1 MRHQS
6 KDQRP
11 QSKDFHLN
19 ILITSGGTKVPLD
32 EVRHLGNM
40 SSGRFGAD
48 IAKAALRAGH
58 KVTFLCAKGSV
69 RPDEV
74 TLNLGHGNCL
84 RTLSAMLTDG
94 DLIWGFRNLLTVDQF
109 ANFDEYAAK
118 LQQHLEQ
125 DKPDVTMLAAAVSDY
140 GGVPVVGK
148 IPSDQD
154 SMTLTLTRLPKLI
167 TRVKEWCPTTFLVGF
182 KLLAGATATDRR
194 EAATKQLTG
203 AKSDLVVAN
212 DLHDIKRGEHILYVY
227 PHPDT
232 VEVIKTDLAP
242 KLVALVQARRQA

>member
-1 MRHQS
+1 M
-6 KDQRP
+6 
-11 QSKDFHLN
+11 N

-74 TLNLGHGNCL
+74 TLNLGHGNSI
-84 RTLSAMLTDG
+84 RTLSALLTDG
-94 DLIWGFRNLLTVDQF
+94 DLIWGYRNLLTVDQF
-109 ANFDEYAAK
+109 ANFDEYASK
-118 LQQHLEQ
+118 LQQHLER

-154 SMTLTLTRLPKLI
+154 SMTFTLTRLPKLI
-167 TRVKEWCPTTFLVGF
+167 THVKEWCPTTFLVGF
-182 KLLAGATATDRR
+182 KLLAGATPLGLF
-194 EAATKQLTG
+194 EAAQKQIV
-203 AKSDLVVAN
+203 AARSDLVVAN
-212 DLHDIKRGEHILYVY
+212 DLHDIKRGKHLLHVFSPTEA
-227 PHPDT
+227 
-232 VEVIKTDLAP
+232 VEVIEADLAP
-242 KLVALVQARRQA
+242 KLVGLVEARRQA